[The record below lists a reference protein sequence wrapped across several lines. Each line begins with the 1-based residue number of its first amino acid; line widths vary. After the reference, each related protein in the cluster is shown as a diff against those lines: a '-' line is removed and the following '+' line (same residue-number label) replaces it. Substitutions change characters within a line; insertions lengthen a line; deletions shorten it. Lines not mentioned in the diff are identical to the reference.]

1 LYNNFTNLDLI
12 ILFFRSLTITYI
24 CILVVSCTSEIT
36 KKSPKAVLVI
46 HGGAGWISKGSV
58 SDSMEQAYVNTL
70 EKALLKG
77 RKIIKN
83 NGSSLNAV
91 QAAIEHLEDS
101 PLFNAGKGSVFTF
114 DETNEMDSALMDG
127 ATTNAGAATGISTIK
142 NPIQVAR
149 AILDHSVH
157 VFLSG
162 SGAEAFA
169 LKKGLTQVEPSYFFT
184 QNNYDNLLKA
194 KASMEEVKQNKL
206 GTVGAVALDKNG
218 NLAAGTSTG
227 GMTNKRFGRI
237 GDTPII
243 GAGTYA
249 ENGVC
254 GISATGHGE
263 YFIRY
268 VVAHDIAAR
277 IKYANQSIEQ
287 ASTEVIETL
296 KSKGGLGGVIG
307 LDATGTV
314 VMPFNTEGMFRGYI
328 SLDGDPVVALYKE
341 DEMAKP

>member
-1 LYNNFTNLDLI
+1 MNWMLYRLLNMTFV
-12 ILFFRSLTITYI
+12 
-24 CILVVSCTSEIT
+24 CILTMSYTPEAT

-46 HGGAGWISKGSV
+46 HGGAGWISKESV
-58 SDSMEQAYVNTL
+58 SDSMEQAYVKTL
-70 EKALLKG
+70 EKSLLKG
-77 RKIIKN
+77 REIIKN
-83 NGSSLNAV
+83 NGSSLDAV

-149 AILDHSVH
+149 AVLDHSVH

-169 LKKGLTQVEPSYFFT
+169 LKKGLTQVDPSYFFT

-254 GISATGHGE
+254 GISSTGHGE

-296 KSKGGLGGVIG
+296 KANGGLGGVIG

-314 VMPFNTEGMFRGYI
+314 VMPFNTKGMFRGYI
-328 SLDGDPVVALYKE
+328 SLDGDPIVALYKE
-341 DEMAKP
+341 D

>member
-1 LYNNFTNLDLI
+1 M
-12 ILFFRSLTITYI
+12 
-24 CILVVSCTSEIT
+24 SCTPEAT

-58 SDSMEQAYVNTL
+58 SDSMEQAYVKTL
-70 EKALLKG
+70 EKSLLKG
-77 RKIIKN
+77 RDIIKN
-83 NGSSLNAV
+83 NGSSLDAV

-149 AILDHSVH
+149 AVLDHSVH

-169 LKKGLTQVEPSYFFT
+169 LKKGLTQVHPSYFFT

-296 KSKGGLGGVIG
+296 KANGGLGGVIG

-314 VMPFNTEGMFRGYI
+314 VMPRDR
-328 SLDGDPVVALYKE
+328 S
-341 DEMAKP
+341 

>member
-1 LYNNFTNLDLI
+1 MFYRLLN
-12 ILFFRSLTITYI
+12 ITLI
-24 CILVVSCTSEIT
+24 CILTMSCTPNAT

-70 EKALLKG
+70 EKSLLKG
-77 RKIIKN
+77 REIIKN
-83 NGSSLNAV
+83 NGSSLDAV

-149 AILDHSVH
+149 AVLDHSVH

-169 LKKGLTQVEPSYFFT
+169 LKKGLTQVDPSYFFT
-184 QNNYDNLLKA
+184 QNNFDNLLKA
-194 KASMEEVKQNKL
+194 KASMKEVKQNKL

-287 ASTEVIETL
+287 ASTEVIKTL
-296 KSKGGLGGVIG
+296 KANGGLGGVIG

-314 VMPFNTEGMFRGYI
+314 VMPFNTKGMFRGYI
-328 SLDGDPVVALYKE
+328 SLDGDPIVALYKE
-341 DEMAKP
+341 D